1 MVDEVEQRLRD
12 LDGLA
17 QSSGQ
22 LPSPG
27 ELRRRGDRKRR
38 AQRTRLAVGTF
49 AVVALIAG
57 GVTAWVSQ
65 ESTRTRIVP
74 AAPATSSPVNPT
86 PTGTDASSS
95 TPTPSSGSTVKIP
108 TRTDRLSPAKGN
120 TQYWIWAANTGPGSR
135 MLTYGPK
142 TEKLDL
148 TKSNRKETWISY
160 SGQMLLIP
168 VPGTKDVWEM
178 GDPTSEPDLICVTNG
193 EVDFRQEICDDDDEK
208 QHFRMTL
215 SDDGTTYAISS
226 VVSESTMTAYL
237 AANGRSLT
245 WSNTENDSTA
255 WIFEE
260 KSGS

>member
-1 MVDEVEQRLRD
+1 MVDEVEQRRRD
-12 LDGLA
+12 LDGVA
-17 QSSGQ
+17 QSSG
-22 LPSPG
+22 
-27 ELRRRGDRKRR
+27 ELRGRGDRKRR

-65 ESTRTRIVP
+65 GNTRAQIVP
-74 AAPATSSPVNPT
+74 AVPAVSSPITPT
-86 PTGTDASSS
+86 PTGTDTSSS
-95 TPTPSSGSTVKIP
+95 TPAPSSGSTVKIP
-108 TRTDRLSPAKGN
+108 ARTDRLSAAKGN
-120 TQYWIWAANTGPGSR
+120 AQYWIWAANTGPGSR
-135 MLTYGPK
+135 MLSYGPK
-142 TEKLDL
+142 TSELDL
-148 TKSNRKETWISY
+148 TTSNRKETWIGY

-168 VPGTKDVWEM
+168 VPGTKSVWEM
-178 GDPTSEPDLICVTNG
+178 ADPSSDADLMCVTNG
-193 EVDFRQEICDDDDEK
+193 EADFRQEICDDDDEK

-215 SDDGTTYAISS
+215 SDDGTTYTISS

-260 KSGS
+260 KTDS